1 MFRRR
6 QPIPLWRRLRGWLW
20 PHIGW
25 RRLGT
30 YLVKRLTR
38 LPGTP
43 HSIAAG
49 FACGTAISFTPFIG
63 LHTLLSVLL
72 SFLLRGNYL
81 AAVVGTL
88 VGNPW
93 TFPVIWLTSYQ
104 LGHALLGSAPSAI
117 APLEEPELTSRWHDL
132 TALIWPMTVGGV
144 PLGALAGL
152 LIYLPVVRI
161 VAAYQNARR
170 HRRERRQAERR
181 DRLGVPN
188 PSASPGTGIP

>member
-6 QPIPLWRRLRGWLW
+6 HPISLGRRLHRWLW
-20 PHIGW
+20 PHMGW
-25 RRLGT
+25 RRLGI

-49 FACGTAISFTPFIG
+49 FACGTAMSFTPFLG

-72 SFLLRGNYL
+72 SFLVRGNYL
-81 AAVVGTL
+81 AAMVGTL

-93 TFPVIWLTSYQ
+93 TFPFIWVASAK
-104 LGHALLGSAPSAI
+104 LGHALLGG
-117 APLEEPELTSRWHDL
+117 PLPAAAALQDPDFHSLLHDL
-132 TALIWPMTVGGV
+132 GALIWPMTVGSV

-152 LIYLPVVRI
+152 AVYFPLVRM
-161 VAAYQNARR
+161 VAAYQTARR
-170 HRRERRQAERR
+170 HRRERRRAERR
-181 DRLGVPN
+181 SKLGLTSRGASPDT
-188 PSASPGTGIP
+188 SAS

>member
-93 TFPVIWLTSYQ
+93 TFPVIWLMSYQ
-104 LGHALLGSAPSAI
+104 LGHALLGSAPSEI

-132 TALIWPMTVGGV
+132 KALIWPMTVGGV

-152 LIYLPVVRI
+152 LIYLPVVRM

-181 DRLGVPN
+181 DRLGVAN

>member
-6 QPIPLWRRLRGWLW
+6 HPIPFWRRLRGWLW
-20 PHIGW
+20 PQIGW
-25 RRLGT
+25 RRLGI
-30 YLVKRLTR
+30 YLVKRITR

-72 SFLLRGNYL
+72 SFVVRGNYL
-81 AAVVGTL
+81 AAMAGTL

-93 TFPVIWLTSYQ
+93 TFPVIWLATYQ
-104 LGHALLGSAPSAI
+104 VGHFLLGSTPMRAAP
-117 APLEEPELTSRWHDL
+117 EPELTSRLHEL
-132 TALIWPMTVGGV
+132 RALIWPMTLGGL

-152 LIYLPVVRI
+152 AAYFPLVRL
-161 VAAYQNARR
+161 VAAYQEARR
-170 HRRERRQAERR
+170 RRRERRRAER
-181 DRLGVPN
+181 LGKLKVSQTGASTGVGVP
-188 PSASPGTGIP
+188 